1 MNKVYTKL
9 LALLMAMILFH
20 LQVLA
25 GATPSV
31 TASFDADNAEAEIYE
46 AFNDIDELV
55 SLLNETDD
63 VTYETLQANNSVLIE
78 NVSNSAAVAMSAQEK
93 EGPPIVSAFLWGCVL
108 NWVGLL
114 VVYLTTDSNKEFTKK
129 AWSGCLVNT
138 GCYAGLWLI
147 AVLTGGLGGVLGGI
161 YTY

>member
-1 MNKVYTKL
+1 MKKVYTKL

-25 GATPSV
+25 GATPSA

-63 VTYETLQANNSVLIE
+63 VTYETLKANNSVLIE

-93 EGPPIVSAFLWGCVL
+93 DGPPIVSAFLWGCVL

-129 AWSGCLVNT
+129 AWTGCLVNT
-138 GCYAGLWLI
+138 GCYAGIWLI
-147 AVLTGGLGGVLGGI
+147 AVLTGGLGGALGSF
-161 YTY
+161 YSY